1 MSTNVT
7 RQPLPGAIE
16 EESFAAHTSLP
27 SESYVERALPP
38 IHTTLDLTI
47 LFVVI
52 LFFITNDSTAVAGG
66 PAGLTLW
73 VIGGLFFFIPC
84 SIATAQLGVLF
95 THEGSLYSW
104 THKTFGGFMSFFVG
118 FSAWVPGSLLIL
130 ATSDLVVSIVQ
141 GLNPKWL
148 ADPRSQGIAMLVII
162 AVAGMIAVQRQR
174 TIQNMVNVI
183 FVALLLGTALV
194 FLSGLVWLAHG
205 KSSVTPFNQPAGWNP
220 FTSANY
226 PLFGTIVL
234 GFLGVNLP
242 LNVGGELAA
251 SNEGAKRR
259 SIKGHLLWGSLIVL
273 ACYLAS
279 TFGVLVVQGQNASFN
294 LYAPVSTVSMA
305 LGPLAGDIT
314 AVCIMITLII
324 ATVVYTYIFARF
336 LLVGGID
343 GRLPSGL
350 GSLNRNRVPSNAILL
365 QTVFAGI
372 LVALFFLVI
381 PYIGVLSGPPAHL
394 AASFYFVSVGA
405 ATLIW
410 AFATC
415 FLFVNLLRLMA
426 RNRGVFRHHQI
437 FPTWLLVSSSVIGL
451 VVGLAAII
459 DTVLNT
465 YDPLDIPNGSWVW
478 FVTGL
483 TVALL
488 IIGAIASMLGNGEAG
503 WQKMSDTQ

>member
-194 FLSGLVWLAHG
+194 
-205 KSSVTPFNQPAGWNP
+205 
-220 FTSANY
+220 
-226 PLFGTIVL
+226 
-234 GFLGVNLP
+234 
-242 LNVGGELAA
+242 
-251 SNEGAKRR
+251 
-259 SIKGHLLWGSLIVL
+259 
-273 ACYLAS
+273 
-279 TFGVLVVQGQNASFN
+279 
-294 LYAPVSTVSMA
+294 
-305 LGPLAGDIT
+305 
-314 AVCIMITLII
+314 
-324 ATVVYTYIFARF
+324 
-336 LLVGGID
+336 
-343 GRLPSGL
+343 
-350 GSLNRNRVPSNAILL
+350 
-365 QTVFAGI
+365 
-372 LVALFFLVI
+372 
-381 PYIGVLSGPPAHL
+381 
-394 AASFYFVSVGA
+394 
-405 ATLIW
+405 
-410 AFATC
+410 
-415 FLFVNLLRLMA
+415 
-426 RNRGVFRHHQI
+426 
-437 FPTWLLVSSSVIGL
+437 
-451 VVGLAAII
+451 
-459 DTVLNT
+459 
-465 YDPLDIPNGSWVW
+465 
-478 FVTGL
+478 
-483 TVALL
+483 
-488 IIGAIASMLGNGEAG
+488 
-503 WQKMSDTQ
+503 